1 MRLASIETALPTGRA
16 RRVSVA
22 LIAVGWAI
30 SLGACGDGSSG
41 AANPASELT
50 LEQAT
55 APLQDAPAELRS
67 LREQANTLLGG
78 GVEALNARLS
88 ELRGTPVVINVWAS
102 WCGPCRHEFPFFQAQ
117 AVEKG
122 AEIAFIGVDTQD
134 SDEAALSFLA
144 ELPLPYPSYSDPDRE
159 IARELDVGPG
169 LPNTIFIDR
178 EGKVA
183 YHLRGPVTSEEQLA
197 NDIDRYAR

>member
-1 MRLASIETALPTGRA
+1 MIWLIETGATIRWLG
-16 RRVSVA
+16 RVSVS
-22 LIAVGWAI
+22 LIAVGWMI
-30 SLGACGDGSSG
+30 SLGGCGDGPAG
-41 AANPASELT
+41 AGTPDSELT

-55 APLQDAPAELRS
+55 VPLQDAPAALRS
-67 LREQANTLLGG
+67 LREEANTLLGG

-102 WCGPCRHEFPFFQAQ
+102 WCGPCRYEFPFFQAQ
-117 AVEKG
+117 A
-122 AEIAFIGVDTQD
+122 AERGGEVAFIGVDTQD
-134 SDEAALSFLA
+134 SDEAALSFLT

-178 EGKVA
+178 DGNVA
-183 YHLRGPVTSEEQLA
+183 SHLRGPVESEQELA
-197 NDIDRYAR
+197 QYVDRYSR